1 MDNTRNEMKC
11 LANLGSELEQY
22 YDNEDS
28 DNVVRL
34 LNIDSDYYEVNEIKP
49 QPGVGRIMK
58 GLKHL
63 INRMEHNKIIIDFIL
78 LCETFLHG
86 HNNDDTY
93 KSLCHIPGYKFI
105 FKNRE
110 NRSKG
115 GVAIYIYDEHNY
127 KVREDLSNFIEG
139 EYETIFAEIKSQP
152 HNLNIGEI
160 YRIPGTSENL
170 SIERYDAT

>member
-49 QPGVGRIMK
+49 QPGVGRFKHCSMHLNIQGIRSNMK

-78 LCETFLHG
+78 LCETFLHAPS
-86 HNNDDTY
+86 HSNNDTY
-93 KSLCHIPGYKFI
+93 KSLCTDYKFI

-115 GVAIYIYDEHNY
+115 GVAIYIY
-127 KVREDLSNFIEG
+127 
-139 EYETIFAEIKSQP
+139 ETSTIIK
-152 HNLNIGEI
+152 LEKICLI
-160 YRIPGTSENL
+160 L
-170 SIERYDAT
+170 

>member
-1 MDNTRNEMKC
+1 MDDTRNELLC
-11 LANLGSELEQY
+11 LANLGSELEHY

-28 DNVVRL
+28 DNIVRL

-49 QPGVGRIMK
+49 QPGVGRFKHCSMHLNIQGIRSNMK

-78 LCETFLHG
+78 LCETFLLG
-86 HNNDDTY
+86 YNNDDTY

-115 GVAIYIYDEHNY
+115 GVAIYIYT
-127 KVREDLSNFIEG
+127 KRAQL
-139 EYETIFAEIKSQP
+139 
-152 HNLNIGEI
+152 
-160 YRIPGTSENL
+160 
-170 SIERYDAT
+170 